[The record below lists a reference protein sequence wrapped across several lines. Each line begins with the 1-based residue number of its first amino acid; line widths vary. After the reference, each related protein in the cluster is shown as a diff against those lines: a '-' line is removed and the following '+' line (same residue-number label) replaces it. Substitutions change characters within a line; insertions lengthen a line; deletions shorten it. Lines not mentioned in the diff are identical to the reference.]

1 MALAWES
8 LFASLF
14 QLTLPAGKTGFA
26 NAEFAFKLSGVL
38 AAAFQQLDCLSLELI
53 CVRSSA
59 LCHLSPS
66 DNDYTRSLSLCPL
79 FRGKIIKRSEVK
91 SLAFG
96 RALAEVTTTDE
107 IPEVCQDVIKDAAER
122 ARRKMGVV
130 NG

>member
-1 MALAWES
+1 MALTWES

-38 AAAFQQLDCLSLELI
+38 AAAFQQLNCLSLELI

-66 DNDYTRSLSLCPL
+66 ENDYTRSLSLCPL
-79 FRGKIIKRSEVK
+79 FRGKIMGDWKTRETNYEFANEANDTY
-91 SLAFG
+91 SL
-96 RALAEVTTTDE
+96 
-107 IPEVCQDVIKDAAER
+107 ER
-122 ARRKMGVV
+122 LVF
-130 NG
+130 